1 MASPTKEFAGQVAIV
16 TGGANGI
23 ARATAML
30 LAQRGAQLALFDIND
45 QAASVFQGQLR
56 KEGVEASY
64 FHCDVTKWPDVE
76 RQVGAAADQ
85 FGQIDILVNVVGGS
99 DGVAGTTPGW
109 IWEMSEENW
118 DGMFA
123 LNLKS
128 TFLCCRAVTP
138 LMMQRRRGAIVNVS
152 SGRGATPAPQRAHYS
167 ASKAGVMALTRT
179 MAAEL
184 APHGIRVNSVAPG
197 VTGTDRARGTFT
209 EEGWRAFAAQQPL
222 GRIGEPEDLAEA
234 IVFLASPR
242 ARHITGQIL
251 HVNGGTY
258 MP

>member
-1 MASPTKEFAGQVAIV
+1 MANESRDLAGQVAIV
-16 TGGANGI
+16 TGGASGI
-23 ARATAML
+23 ARATSNL
-30 LAQRGAQLALFDIND
+30 LAQRGAQLAMFDIND
-45 QAASVFQGQLR
+45 QAASEFQGKLR
-56 KEGVEASY
+56 KEGIEASY
-64 FHCDVTKWPDVE
+64 FRCNVTSWADVD
-76 RQVGAAADQ
+76 RQVRAVADQ

-99 DGVAGTTPGW
+99 DGVAGAEPAW
-109 IWEMSEENW
+109 IWEMSEANW

-138 LMMQRRRGAIVNVS
+138 VMMERRRGSIVNVS

-167 ASKAGVMALTRT
+167 ASKAGVMALTKT

-184 APHGIRVNSVAPG
+184 ASYGIRVNSVAPG
-197 VTGTDRARGTFT
+197 VTGTERARATFS
-209 EEGWRAFAAQQPL
+209 EEAWHAFEAQQPM

-251 HVNGGTY
+251 HVNGGNY

>member
-1 MASPTKEFAGQVAIV
+1 MASPTKEFAGQVALV
-16 TGGANGI
+16 TGGASGI
-23 ARATAML
+23 ARATATL
-30 LAQRGAQLALFDIND
+30 LAERGAQLALFDIND
-45 QAASVFQGQLR
+45 QAAADFQGKLR
-56 KEGVEASY
+56 KDGIESSY
-64 FHCDVTKWPDVE
+64 FRCDVTKWPEVE
-76 RQVGAAADQ
+76 RQVGAVADQ
-85 FGQIDILVNVVGGS
+85 FGQIDVLVNVVGGS
-99 DGVAGTTPGW
+99 DGVAGTEPAW
-109 IWEMSEENW
+109 IWEMSEQNW

-138 LMMQRRRGAIVNVS
+138 LMMARRRGAIVNVS

-184 APHGIRVNSVAPG
+184 APHSVRVNSVAPG
-197 VTGTDRARGTFT
+197 VTGTERARATFT
-209 EEGWRAFAAQQPL
+209 AEGWQAFAAQQPI

-251 HVNGGTY
+251 HVNGGNY

>member
-1 MASPTKEFAGQVAIV
+1 MPLLSNELAGQVAVV
-16 TGGANGI
+16 TGGASGI
-23 ARATAML
+23 ARATARL
-30 LAQRGAQLALFDIND
+30 LAQHGAQLALFDINVPAAEGF
-45 QAASVFQGQLR
+45 QAELR
-56 KEGVEASY
+56 KDGVEAS
-64 FHCDVTKWPDVE
+64 FFRCDVTSWQDVNG
-76 RQVGAAADQ
+76 QVRAVADQ

-99 DGVAGTTPGW
+99 DGVAGTEPAW
-109 IWEMSEENW
+109 IWEMSEKNW
-118 DGMFA
+118 DGMLQ

-128 TFLCCRAVTP
+128 TFLCCRAATP
-138 LMMQRRRGAIVNVS
+138 LMMKRRRGAIVNVS

-167 ASKAGVMALTRT
+167 AAKAGVMALTRT

-184 APHGIRVNSVAPG
+184 APYQVRVNSVAPG
-197 VTGTDRARGTFT
+197 VTGTERARSTFS
-209 EEGWRAFAAQQPL
+209 EQGWREFATKQPM

-242 ARHITGQIL
+242 SRHITGQIL